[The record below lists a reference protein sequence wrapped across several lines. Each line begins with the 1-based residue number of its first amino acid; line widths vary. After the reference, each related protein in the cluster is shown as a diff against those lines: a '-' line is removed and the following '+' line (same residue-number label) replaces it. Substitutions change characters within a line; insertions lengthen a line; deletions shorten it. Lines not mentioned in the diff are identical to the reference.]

1 MRKKL
6 CTLYKLWFLGSSMV
20 ERRYFPLVGISP
32 PPSEHLLSG
41 LEFVPSLVEVL
52 LSSMWVFPLY
62 LC

>member
-1 MRKKL
+1 
-6 CTLYKLWFLGSSMV
+6 MV